1 MKNKTTKPNPLKV
14 FNDNNAKAKMKAGGV
29 MKSYKKTLK
38 KAQEGMIQG
47 PMTEDQSKRLSSTAD
62 TISNMYPSNV
72 QIMNNKIPVMDPS
85 MYDQKYVNT
94 MMARRMNEVPSSII
108 FNANSARPERFKQKN
123 GGTVKRKKK

>member
-14 FNDNNAKAKMKAGGV
+14 FNDNNAKARMKAGGV

-38 KAQEGMIQG
+38 KAQEGAIQG
-47 PMTEDQSKRLSSTAD
+47 PMTEDQSKRLSSATD

-72 QIMNNKIPVMDPS
+72 QIMNNNTPLMNPN

-94 MMARRMNEVPSSII
+94 MRARMMNEAPSSII

>member
-29 MKSYKKTLK
+29 MKSYKKSLR
-38 KAQEGMIQG
+38 KAQEGMIQS
-47 PMTEDQSKRLSSTAD
+47 PMTEDQSKRLSSVAD

-72 QIMNNKIPVMDPS
+72 QIMNNNTPLMNPN

>member
-14 FNDNNAKAKMKAGGV
+14 FNDNNAKARMKAGGV

-38 KAQEGMIQG
+38 KAQEGAIQG
-47 PMTEDQSKRLSSTAD
+47 PMTEDQSKRLSSAAD

-72 QIMNNKIPVMDPS
+72 QIMNNNTPVMDPN

-94 MMARRMNEVPSSII
+94 MKARMMNDS
-108 FNANSARPERFKQKN
+108 FKQKN
-123 GGTVKRKKK
+123 GGVIKRKKK

>member
-85 MYDQKYVNT
+85 MYDPKYVNT
-94 MMARRMNEVPSSII
+94 MRARMMNEVPSSII

>member
-1 MKNKTTKPNPLKV
+1 MKNKITKPNPLKV
-14 FNDNNAKAKMKAGGV
+14 FNDNNAKAKMKAGGT
-29 MKSYKKTLK
+29 MNLYKKYLK
-38 KAQEGMIQG
+38 KAQEGTIQY
-47 PMTEDQSKRLSSTAD
+47 PMTEDQSKRLSSDAD
-62 TISNMYPSNV
+62 NISNMYPSNV
-72 QIMNNKIPVMDPS
+72 QIMNNNTPLMNPN